1 MATVIIILAAVHGL
15 AAACFLLLARKS
27 SVLVDEEGRP
37 IPEAEGQSVR
47 ELTYRIAPLAPEN
60 SL

>member
-15 AAACFLLLARKS
+15 AAGCFLLLARKS
-27 SVLVDEEGRP
+27 SVLVDEEGHP
-37 IPEAEGQSVR
+37 VPPPEAREVR

>member
-1 MATVIIILAAVHGL
+1 MSTVIVILAVVHGL
-15 AAACFLLLARKS
+15 AAGTFLLLARGS

-37 IPEAEGQSVR
+37 IPEPERREVR
-47 ELTYRIAPLAPEN
+47 ELTYRIAPLASEN

>member
-1 MATVIIILAAVHGL
+1 MVTVIIILAVVHGL
-15 AAACFLLLARKS
+15 AAGCFLILAQKS

-37 IPEAEGQSVR
+37 IAEPERQDVR

>member
-1 MATVIIILAAVHGL
+1 MGTIILILAVVHGM
-15 AAACFLLLARKS
+15 AAGCFLILARKS
-27 SVLVDEEGRP
+27 AVLVDDEGRP
-37 IPEAEGQSVR
+37 IPEPESREVR

>member
-1 MATVIIILAAVHGL
+1 MVTVIVILAVVHGL
-15 AAACFLLLARKS
+15 AAGCFLILARKS

-37 IPEAEGQSVR
+37 IAEPERQDVR

>member
-1 MATVIIILAAVHGL
+1 MSTVIVILAVVHGM
-15 AAACFLLLARKS
+15 AAATFLLLARRS

-37 IPEAEGQSVR
+37 IPEPERREVR

>member
-1 MATVIIILAAVHGL
+1 VVTVIVILAVVHGL
-15 AAACFLLLARKS
+15 AAGCFLILARKS

-37 IPEAEGQSVR
+37 IAEPERQDVR

>member
-1 MATVIIILAAVHGL
+1 MSTVIVILAVVHAL
-15 AAACFLLLARKS
+15 AAGTFLLLARKS

-37 IPEAEGQSVR
+37 IPEPERRDVR
-47 ELTYRIAPLAPEN
+47 ELTYRIAPLASEN

>member
-1 MATVIIILAAVHGL
+1 MATVIVILAAVHGL
-15 AAACFLLLARKS
+15 AAGCFLLLARTS

-37 IPEAEGQSVR
+37 IPEPTRREVR
-47 ELTYRIAPLAPEN
+47 ELTYRIAPLTPES

>member
-1 MATVIIILAAVHGL
+1 MGTVIVILAVVHGV
-15 AAACFLLLARKS
+15 AAACFLILARQS

-37 IPEAEGQSVR
+37 IPEPERRDAR

-60 SL
+60 SI